1 MTVTAS
7 NRARTI
13 ALLSTATL
21 AAAAFTMIAT
31 PASAAPGEGGEGS
44 ITVFK
49 LEQPDG
55 DLGPN
60 DGSILDTTGAKPVV
74 AGFTT
79 CTIDD
84 IDLSAASDWD
94 RLRNITI
101 TLDANGSPIV
111 SESGTALS
119 TSCGAEQT
127 TDAETGGTTFASL
140 PADKAYVVYESSMPA
155 NAVAVA
161 EPTLLTIP
169 YPGAGTGDVWNYHP
183 AIYPKNVLAG
193 SGSTKNGSIIGDQV
207 TFDVTVPVNALAAGE
222 TYAQFR
228 IRDALSASLKYTGAS
243 VMLRDAAGA
252 PVPLVEG
259 TDYTLTAPSGD
270 GGDVVVFDML
280 TSGLA
285 ALDANIGGVFVLTI
299 NADAIGTGDT
309 SNTAEITVNGA
320 TGEATVVDP
329 DEFFSGAR
337 IMKEAQNRGAT
348 SNVPLAGAQFDVYA
362 ADASA
367 TSCPAEP
374 AADAER
380 VLSGETSGADG
391 LTPSRV
397 LAAGTYCVYETVVP
411 AGYRGLQGGLLFEVA
426 GADSS
431 ITVVN
436 EQIGSAEGDLP
447 SLPLTGGSGTA
458 LLLGAGAALV
468 ALGVGAYFFLAARR
482 RRQEEEEAAGVPNL

>member
-1 MTVTAS
+1 MV
-7 NRARTI
+7 
-13 ALLSTATL
+13 
-21 AAAAFTMIAT
+21 AA

-55 DLGPN
+55 DFGPN
-60 DGSILDTTGAKPVV
+60 DGSLLDTTGATPVV
-74 AGFTT
+74 AGFTA
-79 CTIDD
+79 CSIDD
-84 IDLSAASDWD
+84 IDLSAPSDWE
-94 RLRNITI
+94 RLKNITI
-101 TLDANGSPIV
+101 TLTADGSPVV

-127 TDAETGGTTFASL
+127 TDAGTGGTTFASL
-140 PADKAYVVYESSMPA
+140 PADRAYVVYESTKPA

-161 EPTLLTIP
+161 EPTLLTVP
-169 YPGAGTGDVWNYHP
+169 YPGTGTGDIWNYHP

-193 SGSTKNGSIIGDQV
+193 SGATKNGSIIGDQV
-207 TFDVTVPVNALAAGE
+207 TFDVTVPINPLAAGE
-222 TYAQFR
+222 NYAQFQ
-228 IRDALSASLKYTGAS
+228 IRDALSASLQYTSAS
-243 VMLRDAAGA
+243 VTLRDAAGA
-252 PVPLVEG
+252 EVPLVEG
-259 TDYTLTAPSGD
+259 TDYTLTAPSGN
-270 GGDVVVFDML
+270 GGDVIVFDMT

-285 ALDANIGGVFVLTI
+285 ALDANIGGVLVLTI

-320 TGEATVVDP
+320 TGDTSVVDP
-329 DEFFSGAR
+329 DEFFAGAR

-348 SNVPLAGAQFDVYA
+348 TNVPLAGAQFDVYA

-482 RRQEEEEAAGVPNL
+482 RRQEEEEAAGVSNL